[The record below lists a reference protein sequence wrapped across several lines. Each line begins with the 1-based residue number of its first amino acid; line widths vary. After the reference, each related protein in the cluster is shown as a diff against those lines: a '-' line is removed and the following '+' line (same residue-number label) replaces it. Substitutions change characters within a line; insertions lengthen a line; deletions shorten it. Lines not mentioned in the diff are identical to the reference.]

1 MFRCGNE
8 GKAVIRNNNSTK
20 NINIEKWTLSTL
32 VQAKKPH
39 RLVRLVMG
47 KNSMSVPHFVN
58 PINSIF
64 YLLDFYLLEKRKCHI
79 LLIFTNLNT
88 ALPEVFSQ
96 MTLQFESSSACR
108 LSSSMTSMVFSE
120 IHCVSNR

>member
-8 GKAVIRNNNSTK
+8 GKAVIRNNNSAK

-47 KNSMSVPHFVN
+47 KNSMSIPHFVN
-58 PINSIF
+58 LINSI
-64 YLLDFYLLEKRKCHI
+64 FYLLEKRKCHI
-79 LLIFTNLNT
+79 LPTFTNLNT

-108 LSSSMTSMVFSE
+108 LFSSMTSMVFSE
-120 IHCVSNR
+120 IHCVSSK